1 MKGSL
6 SEILVAALL
15 AFPGVILIGASLQGW
30 IAGIGRIPPTVA
42 GWLARAAIAVGGF
55 LLAAPTPQ
63 LTGMPIGANL
73 TVAAVLIALGLVLV
87 WTANNLGR
95 KAA

>member
-1 MKGSL
+1 
-6 SEILVAALL
+6 
-15 AFPGVILIGASLQGW
+15 
-30 IAGIGRIPPTVA
+30 VA